1 MNDTTYGGALVKSIS
16 IENLLQQR
24 DAILERVQGAIATL
38 KEAQSISEVSGI
50 SDEKR
55 YRNFAYMLQGNDHY
69 RRTDL
74 LDEGALATIR
84 GRMDA
89 CAWNHLMHE
98 SGLRTLMDAKA
109 RKEWDDKINE
119 VKVPELTA
127 ENVRATFSN
136 LYGSRQEIFERGV
149 INVFKGLSWDYKTN
163 RPFAFGKRLVLTWL
177 RNKVTGGTRY
187 GWPNHGACDRID
199 DLVRVLHVLDGKPE
213 PDHRQGTY
221 HQLYEEERTQQVIE
235 TPYLQIKSFKNGN
248 GHLTFK
254 RLDLVEKM
262 NQILA
267 KHYPAALPA
276 DRHEEARE
284 FEAVKVA

>member
-1 MNDTTYGGALVKSIS
+1 MSETYGGALVKSIS

-38 KEAQSISEVSGI
+38 KEAQQISEVSGI

-127 ENVRATFSN
+127 ENVRATFAN

-149 INVFKGLSWDYKTN
+149 LNVFKGLSWDYKTN
-163 RPFAFGKRLVLTWL
+163 RPFAFGKRLVLRWL
-177 RNKVTGGTRY
+177 RNSVSGGSRY
-187 GWPNHGACDRID
+187 GWPSHGTCDKVD

-284 FEAVKVA
+284 FDAVKVA